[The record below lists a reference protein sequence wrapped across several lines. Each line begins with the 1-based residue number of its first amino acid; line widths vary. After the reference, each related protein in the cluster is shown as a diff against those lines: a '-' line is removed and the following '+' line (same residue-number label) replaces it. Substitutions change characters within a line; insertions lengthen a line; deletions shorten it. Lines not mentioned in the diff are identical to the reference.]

1 MPKITVQGLED
12 YERFLNNLGIEVE
25 EVIIEGVH
33 RGAGEIANEV
43 RNQMR
48 AIPTDEKWGTPNN
61 PARGIKKIQ
70 KRGLFEGFG
79 ISPERNDRGFINVK
93 IGFEGYNDAKSKRWP
108 KGQPNVMI
116 ARTLEKGTSFLIK
129 YPFLKKAVNQ
139 SKRRAVEAAQAAIDE
154 KIEELKRRT

>member
-25 EVIIEGVH
+25 EVISEGVH

-93 IGFEGYNDAKSKRWP
+93 IGFEDITMQSRALAERSTKCDDSQNVGKRNELFNQISIFKKS
-108 KGQPNVMI
+108 
-116 ARTLEKGTSFLIK
+116 S
-129 YPFLKKAVNQ
+129 Q
-139 SKRRAVEAAQAAIDE
+139 SIQEAGCGSGAGSH
-154 KIEELKRRT
+154 